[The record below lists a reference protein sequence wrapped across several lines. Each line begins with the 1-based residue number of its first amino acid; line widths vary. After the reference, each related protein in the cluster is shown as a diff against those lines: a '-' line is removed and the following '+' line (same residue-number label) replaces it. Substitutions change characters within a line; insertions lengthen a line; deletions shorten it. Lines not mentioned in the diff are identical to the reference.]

1 MPKTL
6 IVALALAL
14 CAAGS
19 SQAFA
24 KSCRDDHGKFIKC
37 APVMKMDNHCRDMK
51 TKKFAKCGAPGS
63 EHFH

>member
-6 IVALALAL
+6 IVAPTLAL

-19 SQAFA
+19 GQAFA

-51 TKKFAKCGAPGS
+51 TKRLSKCVAPGS